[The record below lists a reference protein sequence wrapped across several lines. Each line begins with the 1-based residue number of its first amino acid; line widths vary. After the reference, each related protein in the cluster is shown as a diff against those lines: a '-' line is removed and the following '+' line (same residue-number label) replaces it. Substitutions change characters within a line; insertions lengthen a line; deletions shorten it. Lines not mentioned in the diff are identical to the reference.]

1 MWPGAGTGTQ
11 PNHPNAVRRGF
22 CLTCRLIPALVTN
35 IAVAVWSPAFWLP
48 LTHILA
54 RVALQQVEEGC
65 GLATAE
71 EIAAAAHHVLCII
84 DAEAAAQRQPG
95 LL

>member
-1 MWPGAGTGTQ
+1 MCTRRFPPT
-11 PNHPNAVRRGF
+11 PPCSHDLVCAV
-22 CLTCRLIPALVTN
+22 
-35 IAVAVWSPAFWLP
+35 
-48 LTHILA
+48 
-54 RVALQQVEEGC
+54 QVEEGC

-95 LL
+95 LI

>member
-1 MWPGAGTGTQ
+1 
-11 PNHPNAVRRGF
+11 
-22 CLTCRLIPALVTN
+22 
-35 IAVAVWSPAFWLP
+35 
-48 LTHILA
+48 
-54 RVALQQVEEGC
+54 VALLQVEEGC

-71 EIAAAAHHVLCII
+71 EIVAAAHHVLCII